1 MTTRRFVFL
10 RLIVTVLCAT
20 HVDGFSPSRCTR
32 RVSVIGVSME
42 GKVNGDSIPIIDN
55 IDLTT
60 QLDPDAIM
68 PLAPQLTFDKYLTM
82 QVRI

>member
-1 MTTRRFVFL
+1 
-10 RLIVTVLCAT
+10 
-20 HVDGFSPSRCTR
+20 
-32 RVSVIGVSME
+32 ME